1 MNYVSDLLLRLVVS
15 LQTLTAPAGAD
26 ADGERGQGMVE
37 YSLILALVAVI
48 AIVMLTTLG
57 KQVNN
62 TFSSIV
68 SSF

>member
-1 MNYVSDLLLRLVVS
+1 MNYASDLLLRLVVA
-15 LQTLTAPAGAD
+15 LQTLTAPAAAD
-26 ADGERGQGMVE
+26 DGERGQGMVE